1 MRRCKVKP
9 PCPKNKPSI
18 FRLNKGT
25 RNQTPCC
32 RATNVFLDYKKSRSP
47 YSYDQY
53 LLDRGQSRRVPFLLQ
68 QARAGSRARSPSPS
82 SKSRPLDPVRSSP
95 RKRGRSRSRSPSPKA
110 RATSTASRRASQLAQ
125 TSARVA
131 KKLAVIPPTR
141 VKPTSAQVAKML
153 VNRYGGNAERFQD
166 LINEGHADLLVAE
179 LGLDETQWRDT
190 GLSYYS

>member
-68 QARAGSRARSPSPS
+68 QAR
-82 SKSRPLDPVRSSP
+82 RP
-95 RKRGRSRSRSPSPKA
+95 SPSPKSRASPKA
-110 RATSTASRRASQLAQ
+110 RLSVPSRLPAPSRPARRASPKGAAS
-125 TSARVA
+125 TARPTA
-131 KKLAVIPPTR
+131 PAIQPTR
-141 VKPTSAQVAKML
+141 VKPTSAQVAKIL
-153 VNRYGGNAERFQD
+153 ESRYGGNPERFKD
-166 LINEGHADLLVAE
+166 LIDEGHADYLVAS
-179 LGLDETQWRDT
+179 LGLDEKQWRDT
-190 GLSYYS
+190 GLVYYS